1 MSAADDVT
9 TEVTV
14 ATDLFALGEGER
26 AVVFF
31 TAARQSAAAT
41 PDLLTQELLALR
53 SEGWMLSID
62 AMFTGSD
69 EMSLYDSGFA
79 HDVDIVGAFEAPDLN
94 QAHAGI
100 ARLEHAGWA
109 RLFRSR
115 WLVGKREFAPVP
127 STLGRDPRSPWA
139 FFALWQWNDAW
150 QQATGAQRLEY
161 DKECDVAF
169 TSDVGSG
176 ISIAGRHRLD
186 PASRWHHLGMWEVP
200 DLALLDHAMATHERV
215 SDFKFT
221 TSLHYIGRRRPM
233 ADVLGVAL

>member
-1 MSAADDVT
+1 VT

-14 ATDLFALGEGER
+14 ATDLFALGEEQR

-31 TAARQSAAAT
+31 TARRQSAEPA
-41 PDLLTQELLALR
+41 PRSLMNEIEALR
-53 SEGWMLSID
+53 TEGWRLSID
-62 AMFTGSD
+62 SMFTGSD
-69 EMSLYDSGFA
+69 EMALYEAGFA
-79 HDVDIVGAFEAPDLN
+79 HDVDFVGAFEAGDLA
-94 QAHAGI
+94 QVHAGI
-100 ARLEHAGWA
+100 ARLERAGWA
-109 RLFRSR
+109 RLFRTS
-115 WLVGKREFAPVP
+115 WLIGKREFAPVP
-127 STLGRDPRSPWA
+127 STVGRNPDSPWA

-150 QQATGAQRLEY
+150 QRATTAERLEY

-200 DLALLDHAMATHERV
+200 GLALLDNAMATHERV
-215 SDFKFT
+215 ADFKFT

>member
-1 MSAADDVT
+1 MS

-14 ATDLFALGEGER
+14 ATDLFALGEGQR
-26 AVVFF
+26 TVVFF
-31 TAARQSAAAT
+31 TARRQSRGPA
-41 PDLLTQELLALR
+41 PKSLMSELIALR
-53 SEGWMLSID
+53 AEGWRLSID
-62 AMFTGSD
+62 SMFTGSD
-69 EMSLYDSGFA
+69 EMSLYDAGFA
-79 HDVDIVGAFEAPDLN
+79 HDVDVVGAFEAADLD
-94 QAHAGI
+94 QAHDGI
-100 ARLEHAGWA
+100 ARLERAGWA
-109 RLFRSR
+109 RLFRTS

-127 STLGRDPRSPWA
+127 STVGRNPDSPWA

-150 QQATGAQRLEY
+150 QRATPAERLEY
-161 DKECDVAF
+161 DKECDEAF

-186 PASRWHHLGMWEVP
+186 PASTWHHLGMWEVP

-215 SDFKFT
+215 ADFKFT

>member
-1 MSAADDVT
+1 VNERRTTS

-31 TAARQSAAAT
+31 TARRHGAGPAPT
-41 PDLLTQELLALR
+41 MLLDELETLR
-53 SEGWMLSID
+53 AEGWLLSID

-69 EMSLYDSGFA
+69 EMSLYDAGFA
-79 HDVDIVGAFEAPDLN
+79 HDVDVVGAFEAPGLS

-100 ARLEHAGWA
+100 ARLEQAGWA
-109 RLFRSR
+109 RTFRTA
-115 WLVGKREFAPVP
+115 WLVGRREFAPVP
-127 STLGRDPRSPWA
+127 STAGRDPSSPWA

-150 QQATGAQRLEY
+150 QQATPAERLHY
-161 DKECDVAF
+161 DQECDVAF
-169 TSDVGSG
+169 SSDVGSG

-186 PASRWHHLGMWEVP
+186 PGSRWHHLGMWELP
-200 DLALLDHAMATHERV
+200 ALALLDDAMATHERV
-215 SDFKFT
+215 ADFKFT

-233 ADVLGVAL
+233 TDVLGAAS